1 MDFNF
6 GSGGHEN
13 EHEVLTEILNSVIP
27 EVVRDLVFG
36 EHEQFKDVNPK
47 DITDVQILNSV
58 EWDGPYK
65 RREKWLLM
73 AGEMVYQAERRR
85 ERQSIGS
92 GEAKKQSLSG
102 LAYFSSDPTDI
113 KWQDCYNETADA
125 VAIYVD
131 GASSAEAIKD
141 GLRRQ
146 TFGGEISIEIPREVL
161 RRLVGHVRNRD
172 DVSINEVLAAHRE
185 AVESL

>member
-1 MDFNF
+1 MEFDF

-13 EHEVLTEILNSVIP
+13 EHEVLTEILDAVIP
-27 EVVRDLVFG
+27 EVVCDLVFG
-36 EHEQFKDVNPK
+36 EHEKFKHVNPEEIA
-47 DITDVQILNSV
+47 DERILNDV

-73 AGEMVYQAERRR
+73 AGEMVVQADQRR
-85 ERQSIGS
+85 ERQSMTAGQGAEES
-92 GEAKKQSLSG
+92 PSG
-102 LAYFSSDPTDI
+102 LAYFASEPTDI
-113 KWQDCYNETADA
+113 DWQDCYNEAADA

-146 TFGGEISIEIPREVL
+146 TFGGEISIKTPREVL
-161 RRLVGHVRNRD
+161 RRLVGRVRN
-172 DVSINEVLAAHRE
+172 SNEVTVDEVIAAHRE